1 MKKKSIEEQR
11 TKQDE
16 ALKSLEQEKDKEDI
30 KSIQRIV
37 PKDMITNN
45 IKNEIYE
52 IKELNE
58 KFSKIKQMVTHMIF
72 SNIKH

>member
-45 IKNEIYE
+45 IKNEIYD

>member
-11 TKQDE
+11 TKQVE
-16 ALKSLEQEKDKEDI
+16 ALKALEQEKEKEDI

-37 PKDMITNN
+37 PKDMKTNN

-58 KFSKIKQMVTHMIF
+58 KF
-72 SNIKH
+72 

>member
-11 TKQDE
+11 TKQVE
-16 ALKSLEQEKDKEDI
+16 ALKALEQEKEKEDI

-37 PKDMITNN
+37 PKDMKTNN

>member
-1 MKKKSIEEQR
+1 
-11 TKQDE
+11 
-16 ALKSLEQEKDKEDI
+16 
-30 KSIQRIV
+30 
-37 PKDMITNN
+37 MITNN

>member
-11 TKQDE
+11 TKQVE

-30 KSIQRIV
+30 KSIQRIF
-37 PKDMITNN
+37 PKDMKTNK

-58 KFSKIKQMVTHMIF
+58 KF
-72 SNIKH
+72 